1 MFLEISLYSDMSLF
15 NHALTIYKSSFT
27 NLYAYCNNL
36 IIHVCIR
43 LLKSMFICW
52 GLANSYLC

>member
-15 NHALTIYKSSFT
+15 NHVLTIYKLSFT
-27 NLYAYCNNL
+27 NLYVYCNNL

-43 LLKSMFICW
+43 LLKSMFIYW
-52 GLANSYLC
+52 GLANS